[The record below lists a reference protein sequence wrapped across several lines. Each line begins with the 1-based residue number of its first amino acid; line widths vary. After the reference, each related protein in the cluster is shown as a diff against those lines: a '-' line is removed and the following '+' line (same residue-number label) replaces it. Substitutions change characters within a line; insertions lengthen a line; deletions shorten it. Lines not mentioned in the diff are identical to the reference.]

1 MVEIRDIPHVPLIR
15 PKSTS
20 HKVNEGKDS
29 PGHSRHSHDEE
40 SEQQEN
46 DDNDPHID
54 EYA

>member
-29 PGHSRHSHDEE
+29 HKHSRKSHDDE

-54 EYA
+54 EYV

>member
-29 PGHSRHSHDEE
+29 QKQPRKSRDKEHRQDEE
-40 SEQQEN
+40 GEN
-46 DDNDPHID
+46 ETHID